1 MTILAIAVFWSY
13 CGLLSLVA
21 REDREWPR
29 NPLVQMAGTAGFL
42 GLLSWTTFAVAIPRG
57 SPHEAYFRV
66 PAFALV
72 TIIGVGIGL
81 RWWTFLVGHLFTRA
95 RAALLSEDGM
105 KVEKTF
111 DRARKAEHEGSL
123 EEAARLYAEEAAA
136 DPGNPEPLRLL
147 AEVLIRQG
155 REEEAFARF
164 RAALPLV
171 ASPEGRSTLAFRIS
185 DLLVRAGRAGEARG
199 VLESVERDFPG
210 TRYAEYARLRLGE
223 LR

>member
-13 CGLLSLVA
+13 CGLLSLIA

-29 NPLVQMAGTAGFL
+29 NPLVQLAGTAGFL
-42 GLLSWTTFAVAIPRG
+42 ALLCWTTFAVAIPRG
-57 SPHEAYFRV
+57 SPHEAFYRV

-72 TIIGVGIGL
+72 TIIGIGIGL

-95 RAALLSEDGM
+95 RSALLSEDGM

-111 DRARKAEHEGSL
+111 DRARKAEYESNL
-123 EEAARLYAEEAAA
+123 EEAARIYAEEAAG

-147 AEVLIRQG
+147 AEVLLRQG

-171 ASPEGRSTLAFRIS
+171 ASPESRSTLAFRLS
-185 DLLVRAGRAGEARG
+185 DLLVRAGRAGDARG
-199 VLESVERDFPG
+199 ILEALERDFPG
-210 TRYAEYARLRLGE
+210 TRYAEYARRRIEE